1 MITWWWIPFT
11 MFVVFMILSERNR
24 KSIVFTWLFQINV
37 YISFQVCLFKCSLIT
52 TATRLAKQR
61 LHWVSWMWMIVFC
74 ISIPLLLERR
84 HYTNQ
89 TTVEQA
95 DTVRAWKTCVTG
107 ASRLQGCKNTEF
119 EWQLREKGFCDG
131 GNK

>member
-1 MITWWWIPFT
+1 MVTWWWIPFT
-11 MFVVFMILSERNR
+11 IFVVFMILSEGNR
-24 KSIVFTWLFQINV
+24 KSIVFTCFKLMYTFPFN
-37 YISFQVCLFKCSLIT
+37 VCLFKCSLIT
-52 TATRLAKQR
+52 TATRLAKQH

-89 TTVEQA
+89 TTMEQA

>member
-1 MITWWWIPFT
+1 MVSWWWIPFT
-11 MFVVFMILSERNR
+11 MFVVFMILSERKR
-24 KSIVFTWLFQINV
+24 KSTVFTCFKLMYTFPFNI
-37 YISFQVCLFKCSLIT
+37 CLFKCSLTT
-52 TATRLAKQR
+52 TATRLAKQH

-95 DTVRAWKTCVTG
+95 DTVRTWKTCITG